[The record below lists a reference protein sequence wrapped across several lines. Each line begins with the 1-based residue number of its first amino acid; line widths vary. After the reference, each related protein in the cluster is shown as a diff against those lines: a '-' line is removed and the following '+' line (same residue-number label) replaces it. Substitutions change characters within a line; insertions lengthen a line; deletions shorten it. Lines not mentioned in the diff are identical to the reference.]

1 MILGASYSCF
11 NGLHLPC
18 SFYVDKKNA
27 RKVLVLPPMK
37 STFVEWVKDSAAAK
51 RYALI
56 TFAVCIAY
64 YILECINGR
73 AQMADFRVYYD
84 AANAFLFDTQ
94 LYGKSFGVSSGFYK
108 YSPFAA
114 IPFIPLAIMPY
125 AVASVIYYLL
135 LTLAFIWWPLR
146 LIYEIAKHSAQVEP
160 KKTGIIIFLS
170 VLFLADHIEREL
182 HLGNVNLFLLIAS
195 LYVYTALEKG
205 QSIKAGIIFGIILLF
220 KPHFVIL
227 FPYLI
232 WKGKWKAV
240 ATSFITL
247 FIGFLLPVVVKGW
260 YDNLE
265 IHTQW
270 LQAMRDHNI
279 SLEDSAN
286 TIYGIFNRFLLKG
299 SAGAALVII
308 LLALTAA
315 GFVIFLIRNRKLS
328 GNNHVRFIEFFV
340 LIAAIPNLAH
350 TDTEHFMWTWP
361 LIAYSIVV
369 ISLKGLRAHWS
380 SAALMTIAFIPYCLN
395 SPDIV
400 GAETRWLFDEGG
412 LLGVSNL
419 ILILVAIQLY
429 MNQTKNA
436 VRITE

>member
-1 MILGASYSCF
+1 
-11 NGLHLPC
+11 
-18 SFYVDKKNA
+18 
-27 RKVLVLPPMK
+27 MK
-37 STFVEWVKDSAAAK
+37 LNFTEWVKSSIAAK

-56 TFAVCIAY
+56 AFAICTVY
-64 YILECINGR
+64 YILEYINGR

-114 IPFIPLAIMPY
+114 IPFIPLALLSY
-125 AVASVIYYLL
+125 AIASAIYYLL
-135 LTLAFIWWPLR
+135 LTIAFIWWPLR
-146 LIYEIAKHSAQVEP
+146 LVYDAAKHHPQFDL

-195 LYVYTALEKG
+195 YFVYLALEKG
-205 QSIKAGIIFGIILLF
+205 QSVKAGIIFGVILLF

-227 FPYLI
+227 YPYLI
-232 WKGKWKAV
+232 WKGKWKTM
-240 ATSFITL
+240 ATSVGTL
-247 FIGFLLPVVVKGW
+247 FIGFLLPALVKGW
-260 YDNLE
+260 DGNME

-286 TIYGIFNRFLLKG
+286 TIYGIFNRFLLDGK
-299 SAGAALVII
+299 AGAMLVII
-308 LLALTAA
+308 LLVLSATA
-315 GFVIFLIRNRKLS
+315 FVIFLIRNKKIS
-328 GNNHVRFIEFFV
+328 GSNDIRFIEFFV
-340 LIAAIPNLAH
+340 LVAAIPNLAH

-361 LIAYSIVV
+361 LITYSIIVL
-369 ISLKGLRAHWS
+369 SLKGIRTHWLL
-380 SAALMTIAFIPYCLN
+380 ALFMAIAFIPYCVN

-400 GAETRWLFDEGG
+400 GAEIRFLFDEGG
-412 LLGVSNL
+412 LLGLSNL
-419 ILILVAIQLY
+419 ILIFVAIRLY
-429 MNQTKNA
+429 IQQTKKA
-436 VRITE
+436 VPFSQ

>member
-1 MILGASYSCF
+1 
-11 NGLHLPC
+11 
-18 SFYVDKKNA
+18 
-27 RKVLVLPPMK
+27 MK
-37 STFVEWVKDSAAAK
+37 STFIEWVKDSAAAK

-56 TFAVCIAY
+56 AFAICIAY
-64 YILECINGR
+64 YILEYINGR

-114 IPFIPLAIMPY
+114 IPFIPLAILPY
-125 AVASVIYYLL
+125 AVASAIYYLL

-146 LIYEIAKHSAQVEP
+146 LIYEISKHSPQVEL

-195 LYVYTALEKG
+195 FFVYRALEKG
-205 QSIKAGIIFGIILLF
+205 KSIKAGVIFGIILLF

-227 FPYLI
+227 YPYLI
-232 WKGKWKAV
+232 WKSKWKTI
-240 ATSFITL
+240 ATSLITL
-247 FIGFLLPVVVKGW
+247 FIGFLLPIVVKGW
-260 YDNLE
+260 YGNLE
-265 IHTQW
+265 IHTQWLQAMRDTQW

-286 TIYGIFNRFLLKG
+286 TIYGIFNRFLLNG
-299 SAGAALVII
+299 SAGATLVVI

-315 GFVIFLIRNRKLS
+315 GFVVFLIRNRKLS
-328 GNNHVRFIEFFV
+328 GNNHVRFVEFFV

-380 SAALMTIAFIPYCLN
+380 SALLMAIAFIPYCVN

-400 GAETRWLFDEGG
+400 GAETRYLFDEGG
-412 LLGVSNL
+412 LLGP
-419 ILILVAIQLY
+419 
-429 MNQTKNA
+429 
-436 VRITE
+436 